1 MIKVVIAKEWQM
13 SMEERLEESLLLI
26 VLLEEFLGESAL
38 LGCQAQQLTV
48 VAFATEFFRQ
58 LLGDDMAAVCYL
70 SSFVYDNLC
79 HKYKIFAVNC

>member
-38 LGCQAQQLTV
+38 LGCQVQQLTV

-58 LLGDDMAAVCYL
+58 LLGDDMAATTYL
-70 SSFVYDNLC
+70 ATHVYDNLG
-79 HKYKIFAVNC
+79 HKYKILAVNC